1 MLDWM
6 TVETIDQ
13 LAVQY
18 RSLGLFVGFLIT
30 FLEAFLPFLPLV
42 LFIAVNVTAYGLL
55 WGFILSWLGTLF
67 GSFAVFLL
75 VRKFGRARIM
85 RKWVEKRQVQR
96 LIRWV
101 NMAGISPLLVLLC
114 FPFTPGILVN
124 IVAGLSSIKKKYYF
138 ITLFVSKCAM
148 VFLLTFIVQD
158 ISELIR
164 NPIKLIIVSIV
175 LILLWVFGKLFE
187 RTINKRVERDLRNN
201 SIKGKNIS

>member
-18 RSLGLFVGFLIT
+18 RSLGLFVGFIIT

-55 WGFILSWLGTLF
+55 WGFILSWLGTLL
-67 GSFAVFLL
+67 GSFAVFLI
-75 VRKFGRARIM
+75 VRKFGRARIL
-85 RKWVEKRQVQR
+85 RKWIETRQIQR

-124 IVAGLSSIKKKYYF
+124 IVAGLSNIKKKYYF
-138 ITLFVSKCAM
+138 ITLFISKFAM

-158 ISELIR
+158 ISDLIR
-164 NPIKLIIVSIV
+164 SPIKIMIVAIV
-175 LILLWVFGKLFE
+175 LFLLWMFGKLFE
-187 RTINKRVERDLRNN
+187 RTLNKRVERDLRNGI
-201 SIKGKNIS
+201 SKNKKH

>member
-1 MLDWM
+1 MPRGMCRVICL
-6 TVETIDQ
+6 
-13 LAVQY
+13 
-18 RSLGLFVGFLIT
+18 
-30 FLEAFLPFLPLV
+30 
-42 LFIAVNVTAYGLL
+42 
-55 WGFILSWLGTLF
+55 LF
-67 GSFAVFLL
+67 GSFVVFLL
-75 VRKFGRARIM
+75 VRKFGRARVM

-187 RTINKRVERDLRNN
+187 RTLNKRVERDLRNN
-201 SIKGKNIS
+201 SIKDKNIS

>member
-6 TVETIDQ
+6 TVETVDQ
-13 LAVQY
+13 LAEQY
-18 RSLGLFVGFLIT
+18 RSLGMVIGFIIT

-55 WGFILSWLGTLF
+55 WGFVISWLGTLL
-67 GSFAVFLL
+67 GSFAVFLV

-85 RKWVEKRQVQR
+85 RKWVETRQVQR

-124 IVAGLSSIKKKYYF
+124 IVAGLSYIKKKYYF
-138 ITLFVSKCAM
+138 ITLLISKCAM

-158 ISELIR
+158 ISQLIQS
-164 NPIKLIIVSIV
+164 PIKLIIVSLV
-175 LILLWVFGKLFE
+175 LFLLWIFGKLFE
-187 RTINKRVERDLRNN
+187 RTLNKRVERDLRQL
-201 SIKGKNIS
+201 K